1 MAFAPA
7 LEPVALRKTS
17 INGNPVGVF
26 SASWPFP
33 RLKRVAVTI
42 AKPSDPFKAIEA
54 SMLLGIT
61 VEALSISSATV
72 SN

>member
-1 MAFAPA
+1 M
-7 LEPVALRKTS
+7 
-17 INGNPVGVF
+17 NGNPVGEF
-26 SASWPFP
+26 SASWAFP

-42 AKPSDPFKAIEA
+42 AKPSDPFNAIEA

-72 SN
+72 SS